1 MAFTP
6 ACCFFSGKPI
16 KSCLLSGFFKYFIYA
31 NYASFMFD
39 NNSNIDVGRWRR
51 KRFLTKSLF
60 VVVARFDDE
69 TFLMKGDRSD
79 VSAHVCAKEIVV

>member
-1 MAFTP
+1 
-6 ACCFFSGKPI
+6 
-16 KSCLLSGFFKYFIYA
+16 
-31 NYASFMFD
+31 MFD

-69 TFLMKGDRSD
+69 TFLMKGGRSD
-79 VSAHVCAKEIVV
+79 VAAHVFTIQIVVYITDDHYSTKLLRPNITSN